1 MQFTS
6 WPDFGVLSTSY
17 PIIEV
22 IELIEQY
29 QNDGILE
36 TKSQAKILSETS
48 MEVSGEYSTLLDEE
62 SGSSKHLRVH
72 SDLDQRSG
80 EYINPYLDTSNS
92 KDEPV
97 VNSHGNANNSELSL
111 QEGFGSNLDSD
122 SEISV
127 TPIVIHCSA
136 GVGRTG
142 TFCCLS
148 NSIEQ
153 LNLAGTVDVFS
164 MVKKIRDQRAFSVQT
179 PEQYQFCYTGIV
191 EYVIRQKYLDGD
203 QEYQELQTFLSE
215 FLRGEQATDSDD

>member
-1 MQFTS
+1 M
-6 WPDFGVLSTSY
+6 STSY

-29 QNDGILE
+29 QKDAILE
-36 TKSQAKILSETS
+36 IKSEAKILTETS
-48 MEVSGEYSTLLDEE
+48 LEMSGEYSTLLDEE
-62 SGSSKHLRVH
+62 SGSNTLLRVQ

-80 EYINPYLDTSNS
+80 EYINPYLGTSNS
-92 KDEPV
+92 NDKPM
-97 VNSHGNANNSELSL
+97 VNGRGNANNCELSL
-111 QEGFGSNLDSD
+111 QGFGSNLDSE
-122 SEISV
+122 SEISIPP
-127 TPIVIHCSA
+127 TVIHCSA

-164 MVKKIRDQRAFSVQT
+164 MVKEIRDQRAFSVQT

-191 EYVIRQKYLDGD
+191 EYVIRQKYLAGD
-203 QEYQELQTFLSE
+203 QEYEELQTFLSE
-215 FLRGEQATDSDD
+215 FLRGEQATDSDE